1 MEKIDITVEKIIQT
15 LKNNHHTISFAES
28 CTGGRV
34 ASAFTAMSGVSS
46 VLNGSCITYSNDI
59 KEDWLGVTHKV
70 LEAYGAVSSQCV
82 SQMLDGIIKMAQA
95 DYAIAISGIAGPTGG
110 TPLKPVGRVYIG
122 IKTPYLKEIF
132 ECNFRGSRQ
141 EVQSQATHF
150 AIEKL
155 AKILNI

>member
-95 DYAIAISGIAGPTGG
+95 AYAIAISGIAGPTGG
-110 TPLKPVGRVYIG
+110 TPLKLVGSVYID
-122 IKTPYLKEIF
+122 IKTPYLK
-132 ECNFRGSRQ
+132 
-141 EVQSQATHF
+141 
-150 AIEKL
+150 
-155 AKILNI
+155 